1 MFNKD
6 ELKKLSNIPD
16 EVLKEK
22 IITAINAS
30 GKSPAD
36 VDLSSENLEK
46 LKKTIFNLSEK
57 DMEKILSSVPTEKIA
72 EIKNKLSEDEKVN

>member
-30 GKSPAD
+30 GKNPAD

-57 DMEKILSSVPTEKIA
+57 DKEKI
-72 EIKNKLSEDEKVN
+72 

>member
-30 GKSPAD
+30 GKNPAD

>member
-6 ELKKLSNIPD
+6 ELKKLSNIHD

-30 GKSPAD
+30 GKNPAD

>member
-1 MFNKD
+1 MYSRD
-6 ELKKLSNIPD
+6 DLKKLSNISD

-30 GKSPAD
+30 GKNPAD

-46 LKKTIFNLSEK
+46 LKKTIFNLSDE
-57 DMEKILSSVPTEKIA
+57 DLQKILSSVPPEKLA
-72 EIKNKLSEDEKVN
+72 EIKNKLSEDKKVN